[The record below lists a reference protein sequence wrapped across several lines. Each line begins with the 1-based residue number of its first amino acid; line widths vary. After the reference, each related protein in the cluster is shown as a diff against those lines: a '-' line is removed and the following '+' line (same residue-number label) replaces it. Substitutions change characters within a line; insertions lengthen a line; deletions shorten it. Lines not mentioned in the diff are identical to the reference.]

1 MPKKSYMNKNNLL
14 SEGFFDSLID
24 IVRKGKLGYL
34 NNKLDQLEKK
44 YDQYHSE
51 LEKIADTINNQYD
64 ELDKLLS
71 KKYGMKKSESNKL
84 TVDSF
89 IKKQQKEG

>member
-1 MPKKSYMNKNNLL
+1 MGIPTT
-14 SEGFFDSLID
+14 
-24 IVRKGKLGYL
+24 R
-34 NNKLDQLEKK
+34 
-44 YDQYHSE
+44 
-51 LEKIADTINNQYD
+51 EKIADTINNQYD

-89 IKKQQKEG
+89 AVSK